1 MDKQLNKLQKE
12 RQVVV
17 ANEYIFKLDFSS
29 KQNNLNSPSG
39 QNIETCTAL
48 CHNFASWTT
57 DLRPT
62 ATNW

>member
-1 MDKQLNKLQKE
+1 MDKQLSKLQKE

-39 QNIETCTAL
+39 QNIEVTAANRRL
-48 CHNFASWTT
+48 IN
-57 DLRPT
+57 DGGDRR
-62 ATNW
+62 